1 MEFIGGLCYARN
13 METDTM
19 TNMNL
24 SFPESV
30 REFIEEQVSAYG
42 FGTASEYL
50 RQLVLQDKKRQEQ
63 EKLEAMLLK
72 AMEGGTRI
80 EITEGYWDRK
90 KAELAARC
98 GAKAQE

>member
-1 MEFIGGLCYARN
+1 
-13 METDTM
+13 METDTT
-19 TNMNL
+19 TNMSI

-50 RQLVLQDKKRQEQ
+50 RELVLQDKKRKEQ

-72 AMEGGTRI
+72 AMEGGTGSRLPRI
-80 EITEGYWDRK
+80 IGNGRK
-90 KAELAARC
+90 RSLTRVAERRRRNEQTILPD
-98 GAKAQE
+98 

>member
-1 MEFIGGLCYARN
+1 
-13 METDTM
+13 METNTI
-19 TNMNL
+19 TNMNV

-30 REFIEEQVSAYG
+30 REFIEEQVSAHG

-50 RQLVLQDKKRQEQ
+50 RELVLQDKKRKEQ

-80 EITEGYWDRK
+80 EVTADYWERK
-90 KAELAARC
+90 KAELDARC
-98 GAKAQE
+98 GTKAVE